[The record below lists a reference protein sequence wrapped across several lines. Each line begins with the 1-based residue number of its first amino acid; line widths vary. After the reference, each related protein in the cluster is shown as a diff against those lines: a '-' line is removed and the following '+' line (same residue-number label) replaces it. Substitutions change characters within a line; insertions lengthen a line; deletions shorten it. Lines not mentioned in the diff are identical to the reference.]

1 MHDEK
6 NVINNKNSFI
16 PFAKFGQLIKAI
28 ETQDSAVI
36 VPIPCE
42 IINVGGTIIDKGLI
56 VLRFIF
62 RICTMSKSPSNKKIC
77 LEFKLVSS
85 FFEIYTRTTQHI
97 RISKKFMIN
106 EIIKLKFCIC
116 PVKYSYEVIMEM
128 IIQINKIKNLSI
140 FLRLVNFL
148 VGIWLLIHKL

>member
-1 MHDEK
+1 MHDEI

-16 PFAKFGQLIKAI
+16 PFEEFDQLIKAI

-56 VLRFIF
+56 VLRLTL

-77 LEFKLVSS
+77 LEFRLGSS
-85 FFEIYTRTTQHI
+85 FLEIYTRITQHI

-106 EIIKLKFCIC
+106 EIIKLKLCIG
-116 PVKYSYEVIMEM
+116 PLRYSYEVIMEM
-128 IIQINKIKNLSI
+128 IIQTNKIKNLSI
-140 FLRLVNFL
+140 FLRLVNF
-148 VGIWLLIHKL
+148 